1 MQITVQVR
9 NIYGVQTIYP
19 VCSKAQLLAR
29 IAGTKTLTREAV
41 SSIKSLGYTVYVQ
54 QDKVTV

>member
-19 VCSKAQLLAR
+19 LCSKAQLFAA
-29 IAGTKTLTREAV
+29 ICNTKTLTREA
-41 SSIKSLGYTVYVQ
+41 IKNIKALGYSVHVQ